1 MDYIATY
8 IDVYIQYHASDM
20 QLHIDTDTPYTI
32 LPKARIIIVGFY
44 HLTKTPHKSET
55 FLGMV

>member
-20 QLHIDTDTPYTI
+20 QIHIDTDAAY
-32 LPKARIIIVGFY
+32 LVRPKACIIIAGFY
-44 HLTKTPHKSET
+44 
-55 FLGMV
+55 